1 MTLAFRAVGPLGAAI
16 ALGTLVCRAGPIESP
31 PLLES
36 LGSMALNLQS
46 LLPLLCALSPISSVR
61 VILCHVRRMPYSLH
75 ISFVLLPGIPHPDRG
90 FSQFLLGF

>member
-1 MTLAFRAVGPLGAAI
+1 MTLASRAIGPLGAAL
-16 ALGTLVCRAGPIESP
+16 ALGTLVCRAGPIVSP

-46 LLPLLCALSPISSVR
+46 LLLCYVLSAPSPQSV
-61 VILCHVRRMPYSLH
+61 
-75 ISFVLLPGIPHPDRG
+75 SFSVMLEGCPVLYIYPVVLLPGIPHPDPG